1 MLYVK
6 TFIKFLF
13 SRIVTL
19 KFLERLSQNIIWRQ
33 ILAKKRPKIVSTV
46 SGILTGNSWD
56 KLLRHKV
63 WEQIPKHINIDKD
76 ILYLEFGVWKGDSIK
91 YFAEKFKSENSEFYG
106 FDTFQGM
113 PDNWRHMKK
122 GHYSTL
128 GDTPQIND
136 TRVKFVKG
144 LFQETLPNFLENL
157 KPESKKKIIVIHLDA
172 VLHSSTLF
180 TLFKLDEHIKNYFF
194 IFDQLGTD
202 ECRAFNNFN
211 ESKQKDYELYL
222 ASMWNHG
229 PEVVFG
235 KYKN

>member
-13 SRIVTL
+13 SRIITL

-46 SGILTGNSWD
+46 SGTLTSNSWD

-63 WEQIPKHINIDKD
+63 WEQIPEHINIDKD

-91 YFAEKFKSENSEFYG
+91 YFAEKFKSKNSEFYG
-106 FDTFQGM
+106 FDTFHGM

-157 KPESKKKIIVIHLDA
+157 NPESKKKIIVIQLDA
-172 VLHSSTLF
+172 V
-180 TLFKLDEHIKNYFF
+180 
-194 IFDQLGTD
+194 
-202 ECRAFNNFN
+202 
-211 ESKQKDYELYL
+211 
-222 ASMWNHG
+222 
-229 PEVVFG
+229 
-235 KYKN
+235 